1 MKHRD
6 LVEICAIIASRLPR
20 EQFYAQN
27 ASDIVGYRL
36 EAERVLRAVF
46 EAVKEPTP
54 EMVAAGNSALG
65 DNGVDYVEDDDGL
78 VCIRAGIIASPLSPE
93 N

>member
-6 LVEICAIIASRLPR
+6 LVEMCAIIASRLPP

-46 EAVKEPTP
+46 EAVKKPDEEMTLWGLGAARDDIEPTRD
-54 EMVAAGNSALG
+54 EVNDMFIAMICASAL
-65 DNGVDYVEDDDGL
+65 N
-78 VCIRAGIIASPLSPE
+78 PE

>member
-6 LVEICAIIASRLPR
+6 LVEICAIIASRLPP

-46 EAVKEPTP
+46 EAIKDPTYA
-54 EMVAAGNSALG
+54 MMKAADEAGCLVPSSVISAAIGASAL
-65 DNGVDYVEDDDGL
+65 N
-78 VCIRAGIIASPLSPE
+78 PE